1 MQEKI
6 IQVLMEYLGLER
18 EFISLDSKF
27 NEHFGM
33 DSIDFMEMLVKV
45 ESATNT
51 KIDEAKI
58 SEIETV
64 YDLIEYVEEVHL
76 QFDYE

>member
-1 MQEKI
+1 MQEKV

-33 DSIDFMEMLVKV
+33 DSIDFMEMLVNV

-51 KIDEAKI
+51 KIDPSKLGD
-58 SEIETV
+58 IETV
-64 YDLIEYVEEVHL
+64 YDLIEYIEEVHL
-76 QFDYE
+76 QFDFD